1 MARLRLVRGVRFL
14 HKSEVCII
22 RRLLPAEL
30 STQYT
35 ISDLARLPPELRD
48 EAWRRQTDSTPVV
61 VGLPEA
67 RTNTH
72 VQ

>member
-1 MARLRLVRGVRFL
+1 MARLRLAQGARFL
-14 HKSEVCII
+14 LEGGVWIV
-22 RRLLPAEL
+22 RRVLPAEL